1 LTANEYKRIILEN
14 IVAKI
19 LPLVRKNVL
28 LEEGKV
34 QKLMRQ
40 LKAKDESE
48 AIRAAIEDRLFAD
61 EVMKHVQQL
70 RRRGTVRDAYKRA
83 VGK

>member
-1 LTANEYKRIILEN
+1 M
-14 IVAKI
+14 AKI
-19 LPLVRKNVL
+19 LPLIRKNVL

-40 LKAKDESE
+40 LKAKDESA